1 MNTEISTHDD
11 PHRLGESAT
20 RPIEPRCGALAALL
34 LLAGMSPPRR
44 RALPAHRIATHS
56 GASNCG
62 FQVEKAMKATLFK
75 HGVLVPRTHNI
86 AQLLDVLDDA
96 AIPAPPHADEIDSLN
111 PYAVQ
116 ARYGTLDAGAL
127 DRQVVE
133 VWVNEV
139 LAWAGLQVSGAGSA

>member
-1 MNTEISTHDD
+1 MAEATMAGVM
-11 PHRLGESAT
+11 LESA
-20 RPIEPRCGALAALL
+20 RRDAAAYQALVRNAAIHDSIL
-34 LLAGMSPPRR
+34 
-44 RALPAHRIATHS
+44 
-56 GASNCG
+56 G
-62 FQVEKAMKATLFK
+62 FHAQQVVEKAMKATLFK

-116 ARYGTLDAGAL
+116 ARYGTLDAGSL

>member
-1 MNTEISTHDD
+1 
-11 PHRLGESAT
+11 
-20 RPIEPRCGALAALL
+20 
-34 LLAGMSPPRR
+34 
-44 RALPAHRIATHS
+44 
-56 GASNCG
+56 
-62 FQVEKAMKATLFK
+62 MKATLFK

>member
-1 MNTEISTHDD
+1 MAGVM
-11 PHRLGESAT
+11 LESA
-20 RPIEPRCGALAALL
+20 RRDAAAYQALVRNAAIHDSIL
-34 LLAGMSPPRR
+34 
-44 RALPAHRIATHS
+44 
-56 GASNCG
+56 G
-62 FQVEKAMKATLFK
+62 FHAQQVVEKAMKATLFK

-116 ARYGTLDAGAL
+116 ARYGTLDAGSL